1 MLEIMRQ
8 GGPMMWVLFACSVV
22 AVSVF
27 LERLFHLHRA
37 RIGSSDFLEGI
48 YNILRRKNIVEA
60 VSICEETPGPEAH
73 VVRAAILHHDEG
85 PEHIRKAVQEAGLA
99 EIPRLERNLNL
110 LYTVAKVAPLLGL
123 LGTVLGMVQTL
134 VTIEQNAPLVH
145 AGELSGGMWQALL
158 STAAGLTVAIPAYAG
173 HNFLMGRVDAV
184 LQDMERTAAEI
195 VVFLASLDKGENGG
209 LQNVDQQPSA

>member
-8 GGPMMWVLFACSVV
+8 GGPMMWVLFGCSVV

-48 YNILRRKNIVEA
+48 YNILRRRNIVEA

-73 VVRAAILHHDEG
+73 IVRAAILHYDETS
-85 PEHIRKAVQEAGLA
+85 ENIRKAVQEAGLA

-110 LYTVAKVAPLLGL
+110 LYTVSKIAPLLGL
-123 LGTVLGMVQTL
+123 LGTVLGMLQTL
-134 VTIEQNAPLVH
+134 AIIEQRSPLVH
-145 AGELSGGMWQALL
+145 AGDLSGGLWQALL
-158 STAAGLTVAIPAYAG
+158 STAVGLAVAIPAYAG
-173 HNFLMGRVDAV
+173 HNFLMGRVDV
-184 LQDMERTAAEI
+184 ILQDMERTAAEI
-195 VVFLASLDKGENGG
+195 VMFLASLDKGENGG
-209 LQNVDQQPSA
+209 PRNQVQQPGA